1 MSDYKTYQSK
11 LLHITLNDK
20 ERYKSIVER
29 IDAECFDAEY
39 RPIVQGIF
47 HAHVSDMVL
56 TANAYED
63 FIQRS
68 VNAGDYKK
76 WTGSDAQPIPAK
88 LGEKRKFTSIQKLD
102 NVKSDEF
109 DFLMTKVKE
118 SYDRSRAEE
127 VISKF
132 AVDQKGDF
140 YGALAKL
147 SEKANGIASSKDD
160 ATFKTM
166 DFASSRKEWLDT
178 LKDKRA
184 NPEQIISTGLKDI
197 DECLSKSITEPGILV
212 FFVADVGGFKC
223 SAKDELVQIGSGE
236 YISAQELYER
246 YNNGEDFSLL
256 SLGENQRI
264 YKQSVLQ
271 VMDNGVQPCYRIT
284 TKSGQTS
291 VMTGNHPYLTFNGYK
306 RLDKLEVGEHVAIA
320 RIGIFGES
328 NPGPDIPTWVGC
340 MIADGGT
347 SQRGYR
353 FSNQDKVLLNKLI
366 DACCSLGGRA
376 SPVKNSCFDSH
387 VTGLRSLGKRYQ
399 IDGKL
404 AIHKF
409 VCREIYSWNKS
420 SLSKMLAAMY
430 GCDGT
435 FRYEEANGK
444 KKVQVIY
451 HTSSE
456 QLAIDIRNLLLK
468 FGIISSIRSH
478 MSYYKR
484 KDGSKHERQ
493 SYRVYIRNVKECAS
507 FVSQIGFLGEK
518 QERAKEW
525 LFRYESGEF
534 INNPNNDI
542 IPNDIISL
550 VRMKFING
558 KTEYD
563 CRRFLKGSE
572 ANRSNSSPI
581 FDIRNKGISRN
592 KLRRIAEYLDNDREL
607 LDICDSDIYWD
618 EIIAIEYIGE
628 DQTYDIAMPV
638 DHNFVANNFIT
649 HNTTTMLNIA
659 LNVLKQSQENVMFVS
674 LEMPA
679 HLLMDKIISRESGV
693 PGKKLSYPH
702 LMTEQ
707 EIQRVERELDKWDNL
722 KSKFIILDAVDGATV
737 ADIARA
743 VEQHSHAKPALVVV
757 DYLTILKPEAWYAK
771 LGQHA
776 WFGYMCKSLRM
787 LGKKHGFSIISAA
800 QLGRDAIKRLKS
812 QKEGAQTV
820 GSEDI
825 RGSHDLSADADALF
839 IQVPLP
845 SEPNEKIQVFC
856 AKSRYGDKTF
866 GGKNSVLLN
875 VKPSVGRV
883 SGERDAAW
891 KAELQMQPM
900 QAATNY
906 EVPIDINADVPNIDP
921 DLDIL
926 EDDQPPISDSIFG
939 DTLNEDSLGDGF

>member
-11 LLHITLNDK
+11 LLHIALNDR
-20 ERYKSIVER
+20 ERYKAIVER

-47 HAHVSDMVL
+47 HAHVSDIVL

-88 LGEKRKFTSIQKLD
+88 LGEKRKFTSVQKLD

-118 SYDRSRAEE
+118 SYDRSQAEE

-132 AVDQKGDF
+132 ATEQKGDF

-166 DFASSRKEWLDT
+166 DLANSRKEWLDA

-184 NPEQIISTGLKDI
+184 NPEQIVSTGLKDI
-197 DECLSKSITEPGILV
+197 DECLSKSITEPGMLV
-212 FFVADVGGFKC
+212 FFVADVGGFK
-223 SAKDELVQIGSGE
+223 
-236 YISAQELYER
+236 
-246 YNNGEDFSLL
+246 
-256 SLGENQRI
+256 
-264 YKQSVLQ
+264 
-271 VMDNGVQPCYRIT
+271 
-284 TKSGQTS
+284 
-291 VMTGNHPYLTFNGYK
+291 
-306 RLDKLEVGEHVAIA
+306 
-320 RIGIFGES
+320 
-328 NPGPDIPTWVGC
+328 
-340 MIADGGT
+340 
-347 SQRGYR
+347 
-353 FSNQDKVLLNKLI
+353 
-366 DACCSLGGRA
+366 
-376 SPVKNSCFDSH
+376 
-387 VTGLRSLGKRYQ
+387 
-399 IDGKL
+399 
-404 AIHKF
+404 
-409 VCREIYSWNKS
+409 
-420 SLSKMLAAMY
+420 
-430 GCDGT
+430 
-435 FRYEEANGK
+435 
-444 KKVQVIY
+444 
-451 HTSSE
+451 
-456 QLAIDIRNLLLK
+456 
-468 FGIISSIRSH
+468 
-478 MSYYKR
+478 
-484 KDGSKHERQ
+484 
-493 SYRVYIRNVKECAS
+493 
-507 FVSQIGFLGEK
+507 
-518 QERAKEW
+518 
-525 LFRYESGEF
+525 
-534 INNPNNDI
+534 
-542 IPNDIISL
+542 
-550 VRMKFING
+550 
-558 KTEYD
+558 
-563 CRRFLKGSE
+563 
-572 ANRSNSSPI
+572 
-581 FDIRNKGISRN
+581 
-592 KLRRIAEYLDNDREL
+592 
-607 LDICDSDIYWD
+607 
-618 EIIAIEYIGE
+618 
-628 DQTYDIAMPV
+628 
-638 DHNFVANNFIT
+638 
-649 HNTTTMLNIA
+649 TTTMLNIA

-674 LEMPA
+674 LEMPG

-707 EIQRVERELDKWDNL
+707 EVQRVERELDKWDNL

-743 VEQHSHAKPALVVV
+743 VEQHSHAKPSLVVV

-776 WFGYMCKSLRM
+776 WFGYMCKSLRT

-812 QKEGAQTV
+812 QKEGSQTV

-891 KAELQMQPM
+891 KAELQMQPI
-900 QAATNY
+900 QAVTNY
-906 EVPIDINADVPNIDP
+906 EVPIDINVDVPDIDP
-921 DLDIL
+921 DLDIF

-939 DTLNEDSLGDGF
+939 DTPDEDSLGDGF